1 MSRYLLIFFIG
12 GLLALAAVPVALG
25 VFKDGGVLANVA
37 GAQSPA
43 TCEEDWDDIG
53 DDEDDPGEVDD
64 ADCDAN
70 GQPIRDDDDDDADDA
85 GDSPDVPLTGS
96 DYDRATQA
104 ALAATGGGTVTDTE
118 ADDDDG
124 GAYEVEIRLPNGRE
138 VEVHLDANF
147 RVISQ
152 EDDD

>member
-1 MSRYLLIFFIG
+1 MLKYILTVLVAF
-12 GLLALAAVPVALG
+12 LALAIVPLAITAFSGSGALAQTPG
-25 VFKDGGVLANVA
+25 PSA
-37 GAQSPA
+37 GAACQ
-43 TCEEDWDDIG
+43 EDWDDVG

-70 GQPIRDDDDDDADDA
+70 GQPIRDDDDGDD
-85 GDSPDVPLTGS
+85 DSDDVPLTGS
-96 DYDRATQA
+96 AYDRATQA
-104 ALAATGGGTVTDTE
+104 ALAATGGGTVTETE

-124 GAYEVEIRLPNGRE
+124 GSYEVEIRLPNGRE

-152 EDDD
+152 EDD